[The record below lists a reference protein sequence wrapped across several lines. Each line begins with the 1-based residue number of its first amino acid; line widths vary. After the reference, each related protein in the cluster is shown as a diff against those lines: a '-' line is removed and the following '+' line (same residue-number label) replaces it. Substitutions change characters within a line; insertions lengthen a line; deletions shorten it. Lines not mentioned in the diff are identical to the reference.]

1 MLICRDE
8 GLRIG
13 EALTLPPN
21 CLKRT
26 KAGRWALVHY
36 KTKDQ
41 SWRAIPASALV
52 VTAIQRQARH
62 VKGRYGPGCRWL
74 FPRFQK
80 NPDGA
85 FPVPYKTATG
95 WLQRW
100 LRRIRLVDTD
110 GNPARVSFHQFRHTL
125 GTRMANAGVAGRTI
139 REVLGHTSWEMQ
151 EHYSR
156 IADET
161 LRREYEEKYEFR
173 FNLKGEAVRI
183 RPDGDLAG
191 VQWMAE
197 KLGHRLHAVS
207 GGWCGR
213 HISRPCPKTA
223 AEGCYT
229 CPDFQTD
236 STFLPIHTDTLQRTR
251 DLQAEAEAAGRRR
264 VAEINKHFAGV
275 VAHLIEQVSADERQT
290 LTGQDPQISSTGRDT
305 GQEINDAAG

>member
-1 MLICRDE
+1 M
-8 GLRIG
+8 
-13 EALTLPPN
+13 
-21 CLKRT
+21 
-26 KAGRWALVHY
+26 
-36 KTKDQ
+36 
-41 SWRAIPASALV
+41 
-52 VTAIQRQARH
+52 
-62 VKGRYGPGCRWL
+62 
-74 FPRFQK
+74 
-80 NPDGA
+80 
-85 FPVPYKTATG
+85 
-95 WLQRW
+95 
-100 LRRIRLVDTD
+100 
-110 GNPARVSFHQFRHTL
+110 
-125 GTRMANAGVAGRTI
+125 
-139 REVLGHTSWEMQ
+139 
-151 EHYSR
+151 
-156 IADET
+156 
-161 LRREYEEKYEFR
+161 
-173 FNLKGEAVRI
+173 RI